1 MALCGNECDEL
12 IEGVCRP
19 YKHEVASK
27 SIKSRS
33 NVRKCESVYIVKAH
47 EMGSYAEG
55 TTRTYELFI
64 LIE

>member
-1 MALCGNECDEL
+1 MVLCGNEYDEL
-12 IEGVCRP
+12 IEGIYRP
-19 YKHEVASK
+19 YEREVVSK

-33 NVRKCESVYIVKAH
+33 NVRKCESVYVVKAH

-55 TTRTYELFI
+55 STRTYELFI